1 MRDSLRKL
9 IHYYDER
16 STTYSD
22 YTLLMKH
29 LPSKSGIKEDLRVLL
44 TGFKVTEITVIGA
57 FDHIQKMEE
66 GLKSM

>member
-22 YTLLMKH
+22 YTLLFKH
-29 LPSKSGIKEDLRVLL
+29 LPSKTGIKEDLRILL
-44 TGFKVTEITVIGA
+44 TGFKVREINVIGA
-57 FDHIQKMEE
+57 FDHIQKME
-66 GLKSM
+66 